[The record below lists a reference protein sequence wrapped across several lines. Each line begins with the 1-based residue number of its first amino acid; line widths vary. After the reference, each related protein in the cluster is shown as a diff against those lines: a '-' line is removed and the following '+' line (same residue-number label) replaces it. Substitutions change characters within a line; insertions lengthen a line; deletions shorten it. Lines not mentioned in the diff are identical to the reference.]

1 MAKAELCEFWASLV
15 HMVKSSSPNLYIEG
29 DSVKKKKNQDSKPTK
44 TTITTTTTTNQS
56 KLTSNYH

>member
-29 DSVKKKKNQDSKPTK
+29 DSVKKKKIKILNQQK
-44 TTITTTTTTNQS
+44 QQ
-56 KLTSNYH
+56 